1 MRILITGGAG
11 FIGSTLTPR
20 LLDAGLEVTVL
31 DSLLYRQNSLLACC
45 GRLGFDFVRGDVRD
59 EPLMRRLLA
68 AADAVIPLAAI
79 VGAPACE
86 RDPWSSTAVNLGAI
100 QLLDRLCSPDQLVV
114 FPTTNSGYGTQTGEL
129 HCTEDTP
136 LQPISRY
143 GRDKAEAEALLLERG
158 SITFRLATVFGV
170 SPRLRLDLMVNHFTH
185 TAFEQ
190 GYIVLFEEHFQR
202 NFVHVRDVAEAFL
215 FALQHPQQLV
225 GRCFNL
231 GLDAANMSKLQLA
244 MKIKEQVPR
253 FEISCSAVGTDPDKR
268 NYVVSNQRLREA
280 GFEAQ
285 VGIEQGV
292 RELLQAYRMLPVSP
306 LANA

>member
-11 FIGSTLTPR
+11 YLGSVLTPR
-20 LLDAGLEVTVL
+20 LLDEGMQVTVL
-31 DSLLYRQNSLLACC
+31 DNLMYGQRSLLACC
-45 GRLGFDFVRGDVRD
+45 GRPGFAFVRGDVRD
-59 EPLMRRLLA
+59 ETLLRGLLA
-68 AADAVIPLAAI
+68 QVDAVIPLAAI
-79 VGAPACE
+79 VGAPACD
-86 RDPWSSTAVNLGAI
+86 RDPWTSTDINLGAV
-100 QLLDRLCSPDQLVV
+100 QLLERLRSPDQLVI

-143 GRDKAEAEALLLERG
+143 GRDKAEAEALLLG
-158 SITFRLATVFGV
+158 GDAVTFRLATVFGV

-185 TAFEQ
+185 TAWDQ

-215 FALQHPQQLV
+215 FALRHQDAMR

-244 MKIKEQVPR
+244 MKIKEQVPG
-253 FEISCSAVGTDPDKR
+253 FEISCSELGTDPDKR

-280 GFEAQ
+280 GFEAR
-285 VGIEQGV
+285 VGIDQGI
-292 RELLQAYRMLPVSP
+292 RELLMAFPMLPRSP
-306 LANA
+306 FSNV

>member
-11 FIGSTLTPR
+11 YIGSVLTPR
-20 LLDAGLEVTVL
+20 LLDEGFDVTVL
-31 DSLLYRQNSLLACC
+31 DNLMYRQRSLLACC
-45 GRLGFDFVRGDVRD
+45 GRPGFEFVRGDVRD
-59 EPLMRRLLA
+59 EALVARLLA
-68 AADAVIPLAAI
+68 RVDAVIPLAAI

-86 RDPWSSTAVNLGAI
+86 LDPWTSSDINLGAVRM
-100 QLLDRLCSPDQLVV
+100 LDRLRSPDQLVV

-143 GRDKAEAEALLLERG
+143 GRDKADAEALLLAG
-158 SITFRLATVFGV
+158 DAITFRLATVFGV
-170 SPRLRLDLMVNHFTH
+170 SPRLRLDLMVNHFTW
-185 TAFEQ
+185 TAYDQ

-202 NFVHVRDVAEAFL
+202 NFVCVRDVADAFL
-215 FALQHPQQLV
+215 FALRNPDAMR

-231 GLDAANMSKLQLA
+231 GLDAANMSKLELA
-244 MKIKEQVPR
+244 QTIKRQVPR

-280 GFEAQ
+280 GFEAR

-292 RELLQAYRMLPVSP
+292 RELLQAFPMLPRSP
-306 LANA
+306 FANV